1 MWAIFAIFI
10 LVSGYI
16 YVDAHLPSKYKL
28 KKSVGWNAYFLVA
41 VKGSEFVL
49 LGGIFAIFFIFFLYL
64 LMFLFDIPAY
74 IFGWY
79 EPSGFAYELM
89 TKSFLEVKVPFII
102 WAVCTM
108 LLSIGSSQDLKKY
121 YKSRENRLKG
131 FREIAESSAVETIIL
146 ESLDRVQD
154 GILLFVTLKSRKVYI
169 GVVDEVRID
178 SGDTS
183 DLVLIPFI
191 SGYRSRDTL
200 TFNKEHDYAEIY
212 DEMGLWT
219 EDGPLSIKQ
228 FRVVV
233 PMDEIEALSL
243 FHLDV
248 YEKFQVKKTALT
260 LE

>member
-16 YVDAHLPSKYKL
+16 YVDADLPSKYKL

-41 VKGSEFVL
+41 VKGAEFVL
-49 LGGIFAIFFIFFLYL
+49 MGGGIAIFFISFLYL
-64 LMFLFDIPAY
+64 IMFFLNIPSYVFD
-74 IFGWY
+74 WY
-79 EPSGFAYELM
+79 EPFDFAYWLM
-89 TKSFLEVKVPFII
+89 TKTFMEVKVPFII

-108 LLSIGSSQDLKKY
+108 LLSTGSSQNLQKY
-121 YKSRENRLKG
+121 YKDRENRIKG
-131 FREIAESSAVETIIL
+131 FREIAKGSAVESIIL
-146 ESLDRVQD
+146 ESLDKMKD

-169 GVVDEVRID
+169 GIVDGVRFD

-191 SGYRSRDTL
+191 SGYRAKDTL
-200 TFNKEHDYAEIY
+200 TFHKEHDYAEIY
-212 DEMGLWT
+212 DEMGMWS
-219 EDGPLSIKQ
+219 GQGSLSTKQ
-228 FRVVV
+228 FRIVV
-233 PMDEIEALSL
+233 PMEEIEALSL

-248 YEKFQVKKTALT
+248 YNRFQEKKATLT